1 MSHITLGALI
11 LAGGQ
16 NRRMGG
22 SPKALLPNG
31 SGALILDGLRAA
43 FAGFDEKLLST
54 NTPELAAGTGFAPV
68 PDARPGMGPLAGLAA
83 ALSACQSDRA
93 CGVRPDF
100 GPAAVLDYDSK
111 RISVHRANRFS
122 RDQLRRTIIIEKT
135 LAVPFYL
142 NRLRLYGQ
150 HAVFVCNFVIFSLCI
165 HRNNRVSSNIAKLR
179 IAKRIVQTRKR
190 SFVLIIHESIDFRT
204 IIT

>member
-83 ALSACQSDRA
+83 ALSACQSDGLVVAACDMPCFDRA
-93 CGVRPDF
+93 AAEFLASFADQGWPARAASTRSAASTPNSASRPF
-100 GPAAVLDYDSK
+100 
-111 RISVHRANRFS
+111 
-122 RDQLRRTIIIEKT
+122 RRPSPPGNTA
-135 LAVPFYL
+135 L
-142 NRLRLYGQ
+142 GG
-150 HAVFVCNFVIFSLCI
+150 C
-165 HRNNRVSSNIAKLR
+165 SSPSAGR
-179 IAKRIVQTRKR
+179 PSPWRGHPCPMPWCAT
-190 SFVLIIHESIDFRT
+190 
-204 IIT
+204 

>member
-1 MSHITLGALI
+1 MSYITLGALI

-83 ALSACQSDRA
+83 ALSACQSDGLVVAAWALRDRA
-93 CGVRPDF
+93 GRLHPLCGVYTKQCLPAIQAALAAGEHRVGRLFQSVDGQAISLEGTSLPD
-100 GPAAVLDYDSK
+100 AV
-111 RISVHRANRFS
+111 
-122 RDQLRRTIIIEKT
+122 
-135 LAVPFYL
+135 
-142 NRLRLYGQ
+142 
-150 HAVFVCNFVIFSLCI
+150 VCNVNTPEELKELLQS
-165 HRNNRVSSNIAKLR
+165 
-179 IAKRIVQTRKR
+179 
-190 SFVLIIHESIDFRT
+190 
-204 IIT
+204 

>member
-43 FAGFDEKLLST
+43 FAGFDEKLFST
-54 NTPELAAGTGFAPV
+54 NTPVLAAGTGFAPV

-83 ALSACQSDRA
+83 ALSACQSDALVVAACDMPCFDRA
-93 CGVRPDF
+93 AAEFLASFADQSWPAWALRDRAGRLHPLCGVYTKQCL
-100 GPAAVLDYDSK
+100 PAIQAALAAGE
-111 RISVHRANRFS
+111 HR
-122 RDQLRRTIIIEKT
+122 
-135 LAVPFYL
+135 VG
-142 NRLRLYGQ
+142 RLFQ
-150 HAVFVCNFVIFSLCI
+150 S
-165 HRNNRVSSNIAKLR
+165 
-179 IAKRIVQTRKR
+179 
-190 SFVLIIHESIDFRT
+190 
-204 IIT
+204 

>member
-54 NTPELAAGTGFAPV
+54 NTPELAASTRSAASTPNS
-68 PDARPGMGPLAGLAA
+68 ASRPFRRPSPPGNTALGGCSSPSAGRPSPWRGHPCPMPWCAA
-83 ALSACQSDRA
+83 
-93 CGVRPDF
+93 
-100 GPAAVLDYDSK
+100 
-111 RISVHRANRFS
+111 
-122 RDQLRRTIIIEKT
+122 
-135 LAVPFYL
+135 
-142 NRLRLYGQ
+142 
-150 HAVFVCNFVIFSLCI
+150 
-165 HRNNRVSSNIAKLR
+165 
-179 IAKRIVQTRKR
+179 
-190 SFVLIIHESIDFRT
+190 
-204 IIT
+204 